1 MVAASLNLWCHSTG
15 AVLALRGNQEP
26 IQQVV
31 WIARHWVCR
40 SSTLPSNDL
49 SDNHNFQGL
58 AHLPGVQI
66 VSQGGNQNGLRR
78 MYMDVSLRFMDLHKT
93 WGKMLKLANILRIPP
108 KKNGQSILALHMGN
122 HHPRPTFTESS
133 AKKKSLMRIRSIV
146 TFLTPCPSLS
156 LIVVRQR

>member
-49 SDNHNFQGL
+49 SDNHNFQEL

-66 VSQGGNQNGLRR
+66 VSQRGNQNGLRR
-78 MYMDVSLRFMDLHKT
+78 MYMDVSLMFMDLHKT
-93 WGKMLKLANILRIPP
+93 WGKMLKTCQHIENAP
-108 KKNGQSILALHMGN
+108 KKRMVNQYLHCTWVIIT
-122 HHPRPTFTESS
+122 HARPSPN
-133 AKKKSLMRIRSIV
+133 L
-146 TFLTPCPSLS
+146 
-156 LIVVRQR
+156 RQRRNRWCESDRESRSWRLVHP

>member
-1 MVAASLNLWCHSTG
+1 M
-15 AVLALRGNQEP
+15 
-26 IQQVV
+26 

-49 SDNHNFQGL
+49 SDNHNFQEL

-66 VSQGGNQNGLRR
+66 VSQRGNQNGLRR
-78 MYMDVSLRFMDLHKT
+78 MYMDVSLMFMDLHKT
-93 WGKMLKLANILRIPP
+93 WGKMFKILPTYRECPQ

-133 AKKKSLMRIRSIV
+133 AKKKSLMRIRSRV

-156 LIVVRQR
+156 LIVARHVIPSCSETTLIPI